1 MAKVKRN
8 ILAELLKEFALPQI
22 SILLGP
28 RQVGKTFLLK
38 ELHREAQKRQ
48 LRCSYYNLE
57 LPSDNLKFNQDEAG
71 VYKMLTTNTAVL
83 FIDEFHYYPNISKL
97 FKAIYDSNKKIK
109 IFASGSSSIEIH
121 KHLKESLAGRRLVTK
136 INPLTLTEYAQKNKT
151 RNPAKTLD
159 EYLVYGGLP
168 GLVHADNKEHKIRLL
183 NELLETYIQK
193 DIKSLLKEENIR
205 AFNNLL
211 YLLAERQGSLI
222 SVNNLAN
229 EIGLT
234 SRTIEKY
241 LTLLENTYT
250 CFPLGSYSK
259 NIGNELKKSRKFFL
273 YDFGIRNTILKDF
286 SASRSRKDFGA
297 INESFVFLNLLW
309 QLQPNME
316 LRFWRDKSGNEV
328 DFVLL
333 VDRQPIPI
341 EVKTTWSDAGIPQ
354 GLKAFLKRYP
364 ATTQAFV
371 LSTNYIGVAKYKNT
385 KIIFMKTVA
394 CLNLQNF
401 TKEHF

>member
-8 ILAELLKEFALPQI
+8 ILPELIKEFALPQV

-38 ELHREAQKRQ
+38 ELARMAKKRK
-48 LRCSYYNLE
+48 LRFSYYNLE
-57 LPSDNLKFNQDEAG
+57 LPNDNLKFNQDAAG
-71 VYKMLTTNTAVL
+71 VYKMLTADTDVL

-97 FKAIYDSNKKIK
+97 FKAIYDSNQKIK

-121 KHLKESLAGRRLVTK
+121 KHLKESLAGRRLITR

-151 RNPAKTLD
+151 KNPAKILN
-159 EYLVYGGLP
+159 EYLVFGGLP
-168 GLVHADNKEHKIRLL
+168 GLVQADSKENKIRLL

-211 YLLAERQGSLI
+211 YLLAERQGSLV
-222 SVNNLAN
+222 SVHSLAN

-234 SRTIEKY
+234 SRTVEKY
-241 LTLLENTYT
+241 LALLENTYT
-250 CFPLGSYSK
+250 CFSLGSYSQ

-286 SASRSRKDFGA
+286 SAGRGRKDFGA
-297 INESFVFLNLLW
+297 VNESFVFLNLFW
-309 QLQPNME
+309 QLRPNME

-333 VDRQPIPI
+333 HNRRPMPI
-341 EVKTTWSDAGIPQ
+341 EVKSTWPGANIPS
-354 GLKAFLKRYP
+354 GLAAFIRRYP
-364 ATTQAFV
+364 ETAQAFV
-371 LSTNYIGVAKYKNT
+371 LSINYTGTTQYRNTEIIFT
-385 KIIFMKTVA
+385 KITD
-394 CLNLQNF
+394 CLDLRNF
-401 TKEHF
+401 VKEQI

>member
-1 MAKVKRN
+1 MASVKRN
-8 ILAELLKEFALPQI
+8 ILAKLLQEFALPQI

-38 ELHREAQKRQ
+38 ELCRAAQKRG

-71 VYKMLTTNTAVL
+71 LYKLLTADTDAL

-97 FKAIYDSNKKIK
+97 FKAIYDSGKKLK
-109 IFASGSSSIEIH
+109 IFASGSSSLEIH
-121 KHLKESLAGRRLVTK
+121 KHLKESLAGRRLITK
-136 INPLTLTEYAQKNKT
+136 INPLTLAEYAQKNKT
-151 RNPAKTLD
+151 KNPAQTLD
-159 EYLVYGGLP
+159 EYLIYGGLP
-168 GLVHADNKEHKIRLL
+168 GLVQADSKASKIRLL

-222 SVNNLAN
+222 SVNSLAN

-273 YDFGIRNTILKDF
+273 YDFGIRNTLLKDF
-286 SASRSRKDFGA
+286 SAGRGRKDFGA
-297 INESFVFLNLLW
+297 INESFVFLNLSW

-316 LRFWRDKSGNEV
+316 LCFWRDKSGNEV
-328 DFVLL
+328 DFILL
-333 VDRQPIPI
+333 VDRQPIPL
-341 EVKTTWSDAGIPQ
+341 EVKTTWPDNSLPQ

-364 ATTQAFV
+364 ATAKAFV
-371 LSTNYIGVAKYKNT
+371 LSANFTGTAVYRDTEIVFT
-385 KIIFMKTVA
+385 KITD
-394 CLNLQNF
+394 CLDLRNF
-401 TKEHF
+401 LKEQI

>member
-1 MAKVKRN
+1 MPNIKRN
-8 ILAELLKEFALPQI
+8 ILPELIKEFELPQV

-38 ELHREAQKRQ
+38 ELAKTAEKRR
-48 LRCSYYNLE
+48 LRYSYYNLE
-57 LPSDNLKFNQDEAG
+57 LPNDNLKFNQDEASI
-71 VYKMLTTNTAVL
+71 YKMLTANVDAL

-121 KHLKESLAGRRLVTK
+121 KHLKESLAGRRLVTR
-136 INPLTLTEYAQKNKT
+136 INPLSVGEYAQKNKT
-151 RNPAKTLD
+151 KNPARALND
-159 EYLVYGGLP
+159 YLIFGGLP
-168 GLVHADNKEHKIRLL
+168 GLVHTNSKENKIRLL

-222 SVNNLAN
+222 SVHSLAN

-234 SRTIEKY
+234 SRTVEKY
-241 LTLLENTYT
+241 LMLLENTYT
-250 CFPLGSYSK
+250 CFSLGSYSQ

-286 SASRSRKDFGA
+286 SAGRSRKDFGA
-297 INESFVFLNLLW
+297 VNESFVFLNLFW
-309 QLQPNME
+309 QLRPNME

-333 VDRQPIPI
+333 VNRRSTPI
-341 EVKTTWSDAGIPQ
+341 EVKSTWPDANIPQ

-364 ATTQAFV
+364 DTARAFV
-371 LSTNYIGVAKYKNT
+371 LSTNFTGTTTYRDT
-385 KIIFMKTVA
+385 EIIFAKITD
-394 CLNLQNF
+394 CLDLQNF
-401 TKEHF
+401 AKEEI